1 MGTFK
6 HCGRLRSAR
15 LIGRDLSRFYLQ
27 LDQPQKSVSFLLD
40 LLRGYQEENW
50 PLLKIDTHIELAE
63 VFLKIGD
70 RVRYISLI
78 RGVIH
83 YRFATACYLSS
94 KPYFRFIEASANI
107 ASYTGL
113 NSETRMK
120 YFNYLLQSAKGLYY
134 YSI

>member
-70 RVRYISLI
+70 RVRYILLI
-78 RGVIH
+78 KDVI
-83 YRFATACYLSS
+83 YYPVCYSMLLIF
-94 KPYFRFIEASANI
+94 KR
-107 ASYTGL
+107 
-113 NSETRMK
+113 
-120 YFNYLLQSAKGLYY
+120 LLQVY
-134 YSI
+134 